1 MLGHLSLELQTSQ
14 KNLNLSISIYQKTL
28 FCNTWSLEQ
37 KLSAKKSQNNVI
49 SFLKAYNFTFDIT
62 QGQQLKFLLDAN
74 NGQIQAV
81 FEVSLLELIIGGSS
95 NCQKTIPELKGT
107 LKMTADILNSSSSS
121 SSSLSSSSKHQTVSS
136 RKSLSSKEKDKLPDQ
151 NLDIKILIR
160 KSDKLKKVLKTNI
173 PTVFYEIFKKGAN
186 KKEYEMILRST
197 IRDTYRD
204 PIFKKIKTSLEIL
217 CNLDS
222 KSKIKLVLYQVAPNE
237 NFVGADSDSNQ
248 STLRLSQFEN
258 AMNIRKSRASVHSN
272 GVPDNSSLN
281 NQINDSIC
289 IKKLHEIKIAPK
301 LFLEKE
307 MFALKESGAEI
318 EVQLERSKI
327 LNYKKFSNIDLK
339 IHFAFDFG
347 ANNGHIYTPNS
358 YHYIGGE
365 GSNSGKLSAMNS
377 HLSGL
382 NPYQKVMVGIY
393 QSLQGMVCD
402 NSIGLYGFS
411 GSKDP
416 NQNSK
421 YGFSLQSSSS
431 TSNSDSQNQIKTIE
445 QALNLYTSSAEKMT
459 MLGPTRLGPT
469 ISNISKQIK
478 NSGSSAQDYKIN
490 SKSKRNNYHFVV
502 ILTNG
507 EVTDVSQTIDAILEN
522 IKDPVSFLVLGVGTH
537 TFVEC
542 AVLDGNEYILTNSTK
557 TITSENRVNVGFVR
571 MEDYLNVE
579 GQTDIE
585 NLMDAC
591 VADLPGQMA
600 EYFGF

>member
-1 MLGHLSLELQTSQ
+1 MLGLLSLELQTSQ

-74 NGQIQAV
+74 NGQIQTV
-81 FEVSLLELIIGGSS
+81 FEVSLLELIIGGGS
-95 NCQKTIPELKGT
+95 NCQKMIPEMKGT
-107 LKMTADILNSSSSS
+107 LKISADLPNSSGSS
-121 SSSLSSSSKHQTVSS
+121 SSSLSSKSQALSS
-136 RKSLSSKEKDKLPDQ
+136 RKSLVSSKEKDKLPDQ

-237 NFVGADSDSNQ
+237 NFVAADSDS

-339 IHFAFDFG
+339 VHFAFDFG

-358 YHYIGGE
+358 YHYLGE
-365 GSNSGKLSAMNS
+365 GSNSGKLSSMNS

-431 TSNSDSQNQIKTIE
+431 NSTDNQIKTIE